1 MKRKR
6 AKKNSDHRQGV
17 SQSVFASP
25 FFFFFFVLSRL
36 LRFSFFFLFSFV
48 FCLPLNLSI
57 DTIALCLFQIY
68 IYIYIDIIS
77 AAIKILT
84 SIYYIKL
91 SVFFIFFH
99 YMKSFNLSFNP
110 TEAVHITLLIIF
122 HYLINNSIIYF
133 KHKFKYN

>member
-1 MKRKR
+1 MQRKMKRKR

-25 FFFFFFVLSRL
+25 FFFFFFFFVLSRL
-36 LRFSFFFLFSFV
+36 LRLSFFFLFSFV

-68 IYIYIDIIS
+68 IIS